1 MDAGQE
7 TELPEALPSGF
18 SQEAWPPSGRQFTI
32 AHGGQMAVVTEV
44 GAALRRYRVDGAD
57 LLDGYTAD
65 EMCTGARGQSLIPWP
80 NRIRHGRYS
89 WEGRTEQ
96 LDLSEPEK
104 GGAIHGLT
112 RWANWD
118 VEHSS
123 ESSIAFVHT
132 QHTCQGWPWVLECR
146 LEYWLDETGLSV
158 RTTAVNRSSTPCPYG
173 SGAHPYLS
181 VGTPRID
188 PALVRVPGLVYLPV
202 DEQGI
207 PTGRRRVEGTSY
219 DLRHMQ
225 ALGDRQIDV
234 TYTELERDD
243 DGRARVH
250 LAHPDGSP
258 GVALWSDQ
266 AYPYFEIFTGD
277 TLPQEDRRRTGFGV
291 EPMTCAPDAFNS
303 GEGLVTL
310 APGESH
316 TGTWGIEPA
325 GRPGK

>member
-1 MDAGQE
+1 MDAGGTTE
-7 TELPEALPSGF
+7 TPQAGL
-18 SQEAWPPSGRQFTI
+18 PPSGRQFTI
-32 AHGGQMAVVTEV
+32 SYERQTALITEV
-44 GAALRRYRVDGAD
+44 GAALRRYHVDGRD
-57 LLDGYTAD
+57 LLDGYAQG

-80 NRIRHGRYS
+80 NRIRDGRYT
-89 WEGRTEQ
+89 WKGQEEQ

-112 RWANWD
+112 RWANWE
-118 VEHSS
+118 VERSS

-132 QHTCQGWPWVLECR
+132 QHACQGWPWVLECH
-146 LEYWLDETGLSV
+146 LEYSLDETGLTV

-173 SGAHPYLS
+173 TGAHPYLT
-181 VGTPRID
+181 VGTPHID
-188 PALVRVPGLVYLPV
+188 PAQARVPGSVYLPV

-207 PTGRRRVEGTSY
+207 PTGHRPVEGTPY
-219 DLRHMQ
+219 DLREMQ

-258 GVALWSDQ
+258 GVALWSDE

-277 TLPQEDRRRTGFGV
+277 TLPQEDRRRTGLGV
-291 EPMTCAPDAFNS
+291 EPMTCAPNAFNS

-316 TGTWGIEPA
+316 TGTWGIEPVA
-325 GRPGK
+325 RGGRSA